1 MNQEIISINQL
12 SKWGLLRQ
20 IKLEE
25 IIDLNLRSIPGPKE
39 VELRE
44 EIQDFC
50 KIKQIKSEAHLKEW
64 QIMNGFDDKSWEEFI
79 SRKWKWTKWCLTKFE
94 DKLAN
99 YYLER
104 KSMLDKVN
112 YSLIRVTSKNLAD
125 ELYLRIKDDESSFE
139 TIAREYTEG
148 PEKITSGNIGLVPL
162 GNAHP
167 SLAKLLEI
175 SQKGQIWPPQKLET
189 WWVIIKLNDLKS
201 VPLDHKL
208 SIFLANELGK
218 KYIEELVN
226 KDLKKNTVNLYN

>member
-1 MNQEIISINQL
+1 MNQQNISINQL

-25 IIDLNLRSIPGPKE
+25 IIDLNLKSIPGPKE
-39 VELRE
+39 TELKE
-44 EIQDFC
+44 EIQDWC
-50 KIKQIKSEAHLKEW
+50 KIKQIKSEEHLNEW
-64 QIMNGFDDKSWEEFI
+64 KSMNGFDDKSWKEFI

-94 DKLAN
+94 GKIPN

-125 ELYLRIKDDESSFE
+125 ELYLRIKEDESSFE

-175 SQKGQIWPPQKLET
+175 SKKGQIWRPQKLEN

-201 VPLDHKL
+201 VPLDNNL

-218 KYIEELVN
+218 KYIEKLVD
-226 KDLKKNTVNLYN
+226 KDLKKITVNL